1 MKKPIRV
8 TTVNGIG
15 WEKPE
20 DSVKHIFDG
29 FEEQTVAGLANGA
42 I

>member
-1 MKKPIRV
+1 MKKPMSI
-8 TTVNGIG
+8 TTANGIG
-15 WEKPE
+15 REKPE